1 MGEIIKNWNDGGS
14 LSVAYTGEGDGT
26 AVFSS
31 SQNDGEAREAEV
43 SFVDASRRVI
53 VVRRVVQAAGQTSV
67 ETYTRLAYI
76 ECNGSQFINTGYI
89 VQEDDTIDVDYF
101 ETVNAGGEK
110 MVFGSYDGT
119 NGVSWSISS
128 TSGYARFGSAANTGI
143 ARGYYRYNLI
153 LSKGYAKNGT
163 ASAAPA
169 YNSMPNLPLYLFAR
183 NNNGSPDLFG
193 KALCYVFRIKNA
205 AGDIIKEFRPVKRN
219 SDGKIGMLDVI
230 DGTFYTSENGVDLIG
245 GYEAQMPSDYI
256 VLGTVDFNNDKIFD
270 TGIFINE
277 NCVIETKM
285 WNGST
290 STSHYMYGVLTS
302 DNKASA
308 TAYLARSGT
317 WRFGATTRTINTADA
332 DDHILIQNI
341 SSVTKD
347 RTKYSSSG
355 TQGAFVT
362 PYTLPV
368 GGSVSATGV
377 YSKGFIGSIYYLKI
391 TEGEN
396 LLLYWLPCR
405 RKSDGVEGFWDCVTQ
420 TFVEP
425 M

>member
-1 MGEIIKNWNDGGS
+1 MAEIVKNWTNGGS
-14 LSVAYTGEGDGT
+14 LSVVFTGDGDGT
-26 AVFSS
+26 AVISS
-31 SQNDGEAREAEV
+31 TENEGAEREAELR
-43 SFVDASRRVI
+43 FIDASRSVI
-53 VVRRVVQAAGQTSV
+53 VVRRVVQAAGQVSV

-76 ECNGSQFINTGYI
+76 ECNGQQYINTGYI
-89 VQEDDTIDVDYF
+89 VQEDDIIDVDYF
-101 ETVNAGGEK
+101 ATVNAGGEK

-119 NGVSWSISS
+119 TSVSWSISS
-128 TSGYARFGSAANTGI
+128 TTGYACFGSSKNTGI
-143 ARGYYRYNLI
+143 ARGYHRYNLI

-163 ASAAPA
+163 ASAAPS
-169 YNSMPNLPLYLFAR
+169 YTSMPEQPLYLFAR
-183 NNNGSPDLFG
+183 NNKGTADYFG
-193 KALCYVFRIKNA
+193 KALCYVFRIKKEN
-205 AGDIIKEFRPVKRN
+205 GDIIKELRPVKRN
-219 SDGKIGMLDVI
+219 SDGKVGMLDVI
-230 DGTFYTSENGVDLIG
+230 DGTFYISENGVDLIG

-256 VLGTVDFNNDKIFD
+256 VLDTVDFNNDKIFD
-270 TGIFINE
+270 TNIHINE
-277 NCVIETKM
+277 NCVIEIKM

-290 STSHYMYGVLTS
+290 STAHYMYGVVTS

-308 TAYLARSGT
+308 TAYLTRSGT
-317 WRFGATTRTINTADA
+317 WRFGATYKSINTADA

-347 RTKYSSSG
+347 RTRYASSG

-420 TFVEP
+420 AFVEP